1 LFQDAEAAGILGQPN
16 QAAQGRDDWAVRKY
30 LTTKRALK
38 SGKWLIS
45 RSDAEAAGLS
55 IKNQAICLPITL
67 TSQRFSS
74 IVPQLDGGIPMK
86 LQTKRATVYL
96 DPALHQAL
104 RLQAVETS
112 RSVSDLINEAI
123 RDELAEDA
131 ADLAQFEER
140 KNEPTLGF
148 EDFLKKL
155 RLDGTI

>member
-1 LFQDAEAAGILGQPN
+1 
-16 QAAQGRDDWAVRKY
+16 
-30 LTTKRALK
+30 
-38 SGKWLIS
+38 
-45 RSDAEAAGLS
+45 
-55 IKNQAICLPITL
+55 
-67 TSQRFSS
+67 
-74 IVPQLDGGIPMK
+74 MK